1 MKAKRYE
8 ITVYDGMLAI
18 SHGFGQTIKEIRF
31 DDGLTINSQAIFK
44 SDKSRIKDIQNL
56 EDVEVDNQLYDIFV
70 RYESIKNIAMEEAKR
85 IVNLKTTEIKATS
98 QTPIFSWDD
107 FERRYLPKRREER
120 LREEETPEQTG
131 ERLAKESLEK
141 IKEDLHKHKRA
152 RRKK

>member
-44 SDKSRIKDIQNL
+44 SDKSRIKDVQNL

-131 ERLAKESLEK
+131 DRLATETIKK
-141 IKEDLHKHKRA
+141 IGEDLHKHKFP